1 LFTWKSNAHLTA
13 HQSRVLAEWMNGFDC
28 SFHHQF
34 CTHID

>member
-1 LFTWKSNAHLTA
+1 VVSPKAAA